1 MGRVLNDRSLD
12 AAFVAHMLALP
23 SEAYIAESMATIDPP
38 AIHAAC
44 VYIRATLARELRES
58 FHERFTASKD
68 PDGYQIDA
76 ASIGRRALKNACLGY
91 LMELDDAEIRAQCL
105 AQFRGRSNMTDVLAA
120 LTFLVNTPGP
130 ERDMVL
136 DEFYQLWR
144 GEALVLDKWFAI
156 QAGSRLPDTLERVA
170 GLTQHRDFSVRNPNR
185 ARSVIGVFT
194 QGNPAQF
201 HRASGDGYR
210 FLGDFVLSIDANNP
224 QLAARFAA
232 GFSQW
237 RRYDTDRLALMRAQ
251 LERIAA
257 SPSLSKDVF
266 EIVTKTLA

>member
-1 MGRVLNDRSLD
+1 
-12 AAFVAHMLALP
+12 
-23 SEAYIAESMATIDPP
+23 
-38 AIHAAC
+38 
-44 VYIRATLARELRES
+44 
-58 FHERFTASKD
+58 
-68 PDGYQIDA
+68 
-76 ASIGRRALKNACLGY
+76 
-91 LMELDDAEIRAQCL
+91 MELDDAEIRAQCL

-120 LTFLVNTPGP
+120 LTFLVNTPGS

-237 RRYDTDRLALMRAQ
+237 RRYDTDRSALMRAQ